1 MTSRNEVAT
10 KTNSRVVKKKELFN
24 INDIPFLA
32 NLNIKGHL
40 DKRKFLKTWQD
51 RNYYYGEV
59 FLKSSEVDYI
69 YYLQYYFVE
78 DNKSLAEKLERTGFV
93 EQPEFPGEV
102 YFNKFSRMLY
112 NKKYNI
118 ALTLYKPAYKHAITT
133 ALEIVADAEIDGQV
147 GLDVFLSTVNV
158 LIKQ

>member
-1 MTSRNEVAT
+1 
-10 KTNSRVVKKKELFN
+10 
-24 INDIPFLA
+24 
-32 NLNIKGHL
+32 
-40 DKRKFLKTWQD
+40 
-51 RNYYYGEV
+51 
-59 FLKSSEVDYI
+59 
-69 YYLQYYFVE
+69 
-78 DNKSLAEKLERTGFV
+78 
-93 EQPEFPGEV
+93 
-102 YFNKFSRMLY
+102 MLY